1 MTLTTREIEFLINEL
16 TIHLS
21 ATRDG
26 GNKNLICRCPY
37 CGKDGKFGIYIG
49 KETLRKKPLMSNCFS
64 CSHSNQSINR
74 LLEDIGRVDLMVTS
88 TTELGV
94 ELDTELLFP
103 LEQKDEID
111 DSLELI
117 ELPDFYKQCFTHPY
131 LRGRGF
137 VFDDYEQFPIGTTHG
152 LNRRFDDYVIF
163 PVIDEGDVV
172 GYVARHLWSK
182 TEIDS
187 HNRKAKIKGDYLI
200 RRFNNSTQNDFVKLL
215 YNYDA
220 VIDGE
225 TDTVIIVEGIF
236 DVVALTRKLELYE
249 NSRIAVVATFGK
261 KVSQAQ
267 IYKLQRKGVETIVIG
282 FDGDAVDTIK
292 QIVSELSPYF
302 EVVIADIAD
311 PTTDW
316 QDLTYE
322 QIFEVFS
329 TRLKTPLEYKLT
341 KIQE

>member
-1 MTLTTREIEFLINEL
+1 MTITTSEIELLINEL
-16 TIHLS
+16 TLHLS
-21 ATRDG
+21 ATKDG

-49 KETLRKKPLMSNCFS
+49 KETLRKKPLMSHCFS
-64 CSHSNQSINR
+64 CGHSNQTVNR
-74 LLEDIGRVDLMVTS
+74 LLEDIGRMDLVITSTVDLNI
-88 TTELGV
+88 ELK
-94 ELDTELLFP
+94 TELLFP
-103 LEQKDEID
+103 LEENNEID
-111 DSLELI
+111 DSLEII
-117 ELPDFYKQCFTHPY
+117 ELPDFYQRCFTNSY
-131 LRGRGF
+131 LKGRGF
-137 VFDDYEQFPIGTTHG
+137 VFDDYEQFPVGTTRG

-163 PVIDEGDVV
+163 PVIDDGDMV

-187 HNRKAKIKGDYLI
+187 YNRKAKIKEDYMI

-215 YNYDA
+215 YNYDS
-220 VIDGE
+220 VIEGE

-236 DVVALTRKLELYE
+236 DVVALTRKLELYD
-249 NSRIAVVATFGK
+249 NTRIAVVATFGK
-261 KVSQAQ
+261 KISQAQ
-267 IYKLQRKGVETIVIG
+267 IYKLQSKGVETVVLG

-292 QIVSELSPYF
+292 QIASELSPYF

-322 QIFEVFS
+322 QIFEIFS
-329 TRLKTPLEYKLT
+329 NRLKTPLEYKLT